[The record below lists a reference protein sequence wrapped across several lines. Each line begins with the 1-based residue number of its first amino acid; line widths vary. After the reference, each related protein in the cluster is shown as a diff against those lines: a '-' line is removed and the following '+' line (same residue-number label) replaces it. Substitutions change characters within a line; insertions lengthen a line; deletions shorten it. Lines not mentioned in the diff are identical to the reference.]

1 MERGRRNG
9 GYEPESNGFHGGIGY
24 KSSEIESVVVVSSSS
39 SSPARSF
46 AHPPSPPSPSSTHF
60 NYIEHRVTKMDTL
73 AGIAIKYGVE
83 VVRILA
89 LHLLLHFFLLISSWT
104 VPTITMP

>member
-9 GYEPESNGFHGGIGY
+9 GFEIESNGFHGAIGY
-24 KSSEIESVVVVSSSS
+24 KSSEIESIVVASSSS

-46 AHPPSPPSPSSTHF
+46 VHPPSPPSPSYTNL
-60 NYIEHRVTKMDTL
+60 NYIQHRVTKMDTL

-83 VVRILA
+83 VDGMLA
-89 LHLLLHFFLLISSWT
+89 LVSILFFYFYCHLGSYQLE
-104 VPTITMP
+104 